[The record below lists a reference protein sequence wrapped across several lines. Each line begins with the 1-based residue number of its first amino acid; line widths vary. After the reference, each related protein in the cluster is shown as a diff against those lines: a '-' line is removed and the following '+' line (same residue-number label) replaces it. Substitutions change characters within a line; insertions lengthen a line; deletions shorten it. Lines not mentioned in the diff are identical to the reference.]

1 MSFSFLFM
9 TEKKNI
15 FKQDFTSTFAVIDI
29 DNIDTDMLIPKQFLK
44 TTTRIGLGK
53 YLFYEKRY
61 DKDGNK
67 NDDFVLNQKPYDKAE
82 ILVAGKNFGCGSS
95 REHAP
100 WALKDFGIKVIIAES
115 FADIFYNN
123 CFENLILPVVLK
135 KDDIDY
141 IKKVFNCSNM
151 NSKNS
156 GNIVDWFCDTL
167 KQKNCAT
174 DKITINLEKQE
185 IKCGEKTFYFDID
198 KAKKYKII
206 NQIDTI
212 GEILK
217 KIKLIEEF
225 EKSHEI

>member
-1 MSFSFLFM
+1 MI
-9 TEKKNI
+9 EKNNI
-15 FKQDFTSTFAVIDI
+15 FKQDFTSIFAVVDI

-44 TTTRIGLGK
+44 TTMRIGLGK

-67 NDDFVLNQKPYDKAE
+67 KDDFILNQEPYSKAE

-123 CFENLILPVVLK
+123 CFENLMLPIILK
-135 KDDIDY
+135 SEEIGC
-141 IKKVFNCSNM
+141 IKKVFDCNNYED
-151 NSKNS
+151 NNE
-156 GNIVDWFCDTL
+156 GNIVDWFRDALKGDACDV
-167 KQKNCAT
+167 

-185 IKCGEKTFYFDID
+185 VKCGEKTFHFEID

-225 EKSHEI
+225 EKLHEL

>member
-1 MSFSFLFM
+1 M

-61 DKDGNK
+61 DKDGNTK
-67 NDDFVLNQKPYDKAE
+67 DDFVLNQKPYDKAE

-123 CFENLILPVVLK
+123 CFENLILPIVLK
-135 KDDIDY
+135 KDEIYY
-141 IKKVFNCSNM
+141 IKTVFNN
-151 NSKNS
+151 NFKVIHGQ
-156 GNIVDWFCDTL
+156 GNIVNWFENAV
-167 KQKNCAT
+167 KKNYGNNS
-174 DKITINLEKQE
+174 TIKVKLQKQE
-185 IKCGEKTFYFDID
+185 I
-198 KAKKYKII
+198 
-206 NQIDTI
+206 
-212 GEILK
+212 
-217 KIKLIEEF
+217 
-225 EKSHEI
+225 

>member
-1 MSFSFLFM
+1 M

-44 TTTRIGLGK
+44 TTTRIRLGK
-53 YLFYEKRY
+53 YLFYERRY

-67 NDDFVLNQKPYDKAE
+67 KDDFVLNQKPYDKAE

-123 CFENLILPVVLK
+123 CFENLILPIVLK
-135 KDDIDY
+135 KDEIDY
-141 IKKVFNCSNM
+141 IKTVFNN
-151 NSKNS
+151 NLKVIYGQ
-156 GNIVDWFCDTL
+156 GNIVNWFENAV
-167 KQKNCAT
+167 KKNYG
-174 DKITINLEKQE
+174 N
-185 IKCGEKTFYFDID
+185 
-198 KAKKYKII
+198 
-206 NQIDTI
+206 NSTI
-212 GEILK
+212 GQAVA
-217 KIKLIEEF
+217 
-225 EKSHEI
+225 

>member
-1 MSFSFLFM
+1 M

-67 NDDFVLNQKPYDKAE
+67 KDYFVLNQKPYDKAE

-123 CFENLILPVVLK
+123 CFENLILPVILGSK
-135 KDDIDY
+135 DIDF
-141 IKKVFNCSNM
+141 IKAFFQQNKDKKEDN
-151 NSKNS
+151 
-156 GNIVDWFCDTL
+156 
-167 KQKNCAT
+167 
-174 DKITINLEKQE
+174 KITINLEKQA
-185 IKCGEKTFYFDID
+185 IKCGERVFSFEID

-206 NQIDTI
+206 NQIDAI
-212 GEILK
+212 EENLK

-225 EKSHEI
+225 EKLHEI

>member
-1 MSFSFLFM
+1 M
-9 TEKKNI
+9 EGDNI
-15 FKQDFTSTFAVIDI
+15 FKQDFTSTFAVVDI

-44 TTTRIGLGK
+44 TTKRIGLGK

-67 NDDFVLNQKPYDKAE
+67 KDDFILNQEPYNKAE
-82 ILVAGKNFGCGSS
+82 MLVAGKNFGCGSS

-123 CFENLILPVVLK
+123 CFENLLLPIVLK
-135 KDDIDY
+135 HDEIEF
-141 IKKVFNCSNM
+141 IKAFFHENNAPDCDTQN
-151 NSKNS
+151 
-156 GNIVDWFCDTL
+156 GNIVDWFCDAL
-167 KQKNCAT
+167 KQNNCDA
-174 DKITINLEKQE
+174 DKITINLEKQDVH
-185 IKCGEKTFYFDID
+185 CGKKIFHFEID

-212 GEILK
+212 GEILT
-217 KIKLIEEF
+217 KIKLIEKF
-225 EKSHEI
+225 ELLHII

>member
-1 MSFSFLFM
+1 M
-9 TEKKNI
+9 TEKNNM
-15 FKQDFTSTFAVIDI
+15 FKQDFTSIFAVVDI

-61 DKDGNK
+61 DKDGNRK
-67 NDDFVLNQKPYDKAE
+67 DDFILNQEPYSKAE

-123 CFENLILPVVLK
+123 CFENLMLPIILK
-135 KDDIDY
+135 SEEIGC
-141 IKKVFNCSNM
+141 IKKVFDCNNYED
-151 NSKNS
+151 NNE
-156 GNIVDWFCDTL
+156 GNIVDWFRDALKGDTCDV
-167 KQKNCAT
+167 

-185 IKCGEKTFYFDID
+185 VKYGEKTFHFEID

-225 EKSHEI
+225 EKLHEL

>member
-1 MSFSFLFM
+1 M

-67 NDDFVLNQKPYDKAE
+67 KDDFVLNQKPYDKAE

-123 CFENLILPVVLK
+123 CFENLILPIVLK
-135 KDDIDY
+135 KDEIDY
-141 IKKVFNCSNM
+141 IKTVFNN
-151 NSKNS
+151 NLKVIHGQ
-156 GNIVDWFCDTL
+156 GNIVNWFENAV
-167 KQKNCAT
+167 KKNYGNNS
-174 DKITINLEKQE
+174 KITVKPQKQE
-185 IKCGEKTFYFDID
+185 IYCCDKVFHFNID

>member
-1 MSFSFLFM
+1 M
-9 TEKKNI
+9 TEEKNI
-15 FKQDFTSTFAVIDI
+15 FKQDFSGVFAVVDI

-61 DKDGNK
+61 DKDGDK
-67 NDDFVLNQKPYDKAE
+67 KDDFVLNQKPYNQAE

-100 WALKDFGIKVIIAES
+100 WALKDFGIKIIIAES

-123 CFENLILPVVLK
+123 CFENLILPVILASKDINFIKAFFQQNKDK
-135 KDDIDY
+135 KED
-141 IKKVFNCSNM
+141 N
-151 NSKNS
+151 
-156 GNIVDWFCDTL
+156 
-167 KQKNCAT
+167 
-174 DKITINLEKQE
+174 KITLNLEKQE
-185 IKCGEKTFYFDID
+185 IYCCNKVFHFDID

>member
-141 IKKVFNCSNM
+141 IKKVLCVAM
-151 NSKNS
+151 
-156 GNIVDWFCDTL
+156 
-167 KQKNCAT
+167 
-174 DKITINLEKQE
+174 
-185 IKCGEKTFYFDID
+185 
-198 KAKKYKII
+198 
-206 NQIDTI
+206 
-212 GEILK
+212 
-217 KIKLIEEF
+217 
-225 EKSHEI
+225 

>member
-1 MSFSFLFM
+1 M

-15 FKQDFTSTFAVIDI
+15 FKQDFSGVFAVVDI

-53 YLFYEKRY
+53 DLFYEKRY
-61 DKDGNK
+61 DKNGNK
-67 NDDFVLNQKPYDKAE
+67 KDDFVLNQKPYDNAE

-123 CFENLILPVVLK
+123 CFENLILPVILGSK
-135 KDDIDY
+135 DIDF
-141 IKKVFNCSNM
+141 IKAFFQQNKDREQDN
-151 NSKNS
+151 
-156 GNIVDWFCDTL
+156 
-167 KQKNCAT
+167 
-174 DKITINLEKQE
+174 KITINLEKQA
-185 IKCGEKTFYFDID
+185 IKCGERVFSFEID

-212 GEILK
+212 EENLK

-225 EKSHEI
+225 EKLHEI

>member
-1 MSFSFLFM
+1 M
-9 TEKKNI
+9 TEKNNI
-15 FKQDFTSTFAVIDI
+15 FKQDFTSIFAVVDI

-61 DKDGNK
+61 DQDGNK
-67 NDDFVLNQKPYDKAE
+67 RDDFVLNQPPYDNAE
-82 ILVAGKNFGCGSS
+82 ILVGGKNFGCGSS

-100 WALKDFGIKVIIAES
+100 WALKDFGIKIIIAEG

-123 CFENLILPVVLK
+123 CFENLILPIVLK
-135 KDDIDY
+135 NEEIAY
-141 IKKVFNCSNM
+141 IKKVFNCNR
-151 NSKNS
+151 NEINND

-167 KQKNCAT
+167 KQKNCVT

-185 IKCGEKTFYFDID
+185 IKCGEKTFYFEID

>member
-1 MSFSFLFM
+1 MV
-9 TEKKNI
+9 EKKNI

-29 DNIDTDMLIPKQFLK
+29 DNVDTDMLIPKQFLK

-53 YLFYEKRY
+53 YLFYDKRY
-61 DKDGNK
+61 DKNGDK
-67 NDDFVLNQKPYDKAE
+67 KDDFVLNQEPYDKAE

-135 KDDIDY
+135 EDEIEY
-141 IKKVFNCSNM
+141 IKKVFDCDST
-151 NSKNS
+151 KYQQE
-156 GNIVDWFCDTL
+156 GNIVDWFCNTL
-167 KQKNCAT
+167 KQKNYNT
-174 DKITINLEKQE
+174 YKITLNLEKQE
-185 IKCGEKTFYFDID
+185 VKCKEKTFHFEID
-198 KAKKYKII
+198 EGKKMKII

-217 KIKLIEEF
+217 KIKLIEKYEQ
-225 EKSHEI
+225 SHII

>member
-1 MSFSFLFM
+1 M
-9 TEKKNI
+9 TEKNGI
-15 FKQDFTSTFAVIDI
+15 FEQDFSSIFAVIDI

-53 YLFYEKRY
+53 YLFYERRY

-67 NDDFVLNQKPYDKAE
+67 KDDFVLNQTPYDKAE

-123 CFENLILPVVLK
+123 SFENLILLITLK
-135 KDDIDY
+135 KEEIDY
-141 IKKVFNCSNM
+141 IKKVFNCN
-151 NSKNS
+151 NCDDNEE
-156 GNIVDWFCDTL
+156 GNIVDMFCKSL
-167 KQKNCAT
+167 KGSSFDT

-185 IKCGEKTFYFDID
+185 VKCGEKTFNFEID
-198 KAKKYKII
+198 DAKKYKII

-217 KIKLIEEF
+217 KKKLIEEF

>member
-1 MSFSFLFM
+1 M

-67 NDDFVLNQKPYDKAE
+67 KDDFVLNQPPYDNAE

-123 CFENLILPVVLK
+123 CFENLILPIVLN
-135 KDDIDY
+135 KDEIGC
-141 IKKVFNCSNM
+141 IKKVFNGNDV
-151 NSKNS
+151 NSQNC
-156 GNIVDWFCDTL
+156 GNIVDWFCDAIR
-167 KQKNCAT
+167 QNDCST
-174 DKITINLEKQE
+174 DKITINLEKQA
-185 IKCGEKTFYFDID
+185 IKCGERVFSFEID

-212 GEILK
+212 EENLK

-225 EKSHEI
+225 EKLHEI

>member
-1 MSFSFLFM
+1 M
-9 TEKKNI
+9 
-15 FKQDFTSTFAVIDI
+15 
-29 DNIDTDMLIPKQFLK
+29 
-44 TTTRIGLGK
+44 
-53 YLFYEKRY
+53 
-61 DKDGNK
+61 
-67 NDDFVLNQKPYDKAE
+67 
-82 ILVAGKNFGCGSS
+82 
-95 REHAP
+95 
-100 WALKDFGIKVIIAES
+100 
-115 FADIFYNN
+115 
-123 CFENLILPVVLK
+123 
-135 KDDIDY
+135 
-141 IKKVFNCSNM
+141 CSNV
-151 NSKNS
+151 NSQNG

>member
-1 MSFSFLFM
+1 M

-82 ILVAGKNFGCGSS
+82 ILVGGKNFGCGSS

-135 KDDIDY
+135 KEEIAY
-141 IKKVFNCSNM
+141 IKKVFNCNC
-151 NSKNS
+151 NEINND
-156 GNIVDWFCDTL
+156 GNIVDWFCNAL
-167 KQKNCAT
+167 KQNNYDT

-185 IKCGEKTFYFDID
+185 IKCCEKKFHFEID
-198 KAKKYKII
+198 NAKKYKII

>member
-1 MSFSFLFM
+1 M
-9 TEKKNI
+9 TEEKNI
-15 FKQDFTSTFAVIDI
+15 FKQDFSGVFAVVDI

-61 DKDGNK
+61 DKDGDK
-67 NDDFVLNQKPYDKAE
+67 KDDFVLNQKPYNQAE

-100 WALKDFGIKVIIAES
+100 WALKDFGIKIIIAES

-123 CFENLILPVVLK
+123 CFENLILPVILASKDINFIKAFFQQNKDK
-135 KDDIDY
+135 KED
-141 IKKVFNCSNM
+141 N
-151 NSKNS
+151 
-156 GNIVDWFCDTL
+156 
-167 KQKNCAT
+167 
-174 DKITINLEKQE
+174 KITLNLEKQE
-185 IKCGEKTFYFDID
+185 IYCCDRVFKFEID
-198 KAKKYKII
+198 NAKKYKII

-217 KIKLIEEF
+217 KIKLVEEF
-225 EKSHEI
+225 EKLHEI

>member
-1 MSFSFLFM
+1 M
-9 TEKKNI
+9 TEKNNI
-15 FKQDFTSTFAVIDI
+15 FKQDFTSIFAVVDI

-67 NDDFVLNQKPYDKAE
+67 NDDFVLNQQPYDNAE
-82 ILVAGKNFGCGSS
+82 ILVGGKNFGCGSS

-100 WALKDFGIKVIIAES
+100 WALKDFGIKVIIAEG

-135 KDDIDY
+135 KEEIDY
-141 IKKVFNCSNM
+141 IKKVFNCNC
-151 NSKNS
+151 NEINND
-156 GNIVDWFCDTL
+156 GNIVDWFCNTL

-185 IKCGEKTFYFDID
+185 IKCCEKTFNFEID

-212 GEILK
+212 GEIFK

-225 EKSHEI
+225 EKLHNI